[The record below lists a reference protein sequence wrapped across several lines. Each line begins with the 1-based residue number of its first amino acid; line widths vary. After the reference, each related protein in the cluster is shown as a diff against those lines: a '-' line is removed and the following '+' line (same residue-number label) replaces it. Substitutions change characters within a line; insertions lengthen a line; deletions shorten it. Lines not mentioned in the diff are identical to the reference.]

1 METIH
6 LCPSRPGA
14 TLDSTAYFSF
24 GHSSLSKHL
33 TPRAGLVEQAWARRE
48 DARVMEAIWA
58 TGGGGPEKGGRVW
71 TADPGSGGEAG
82 GVEGAWQTLLVPL
95 TGGVPTLSL

>member
-1 METIH
+1 
-6 LCPSRPGA
+6 
-14 TLDSTAYFSF
+14 
-24 GHSSLSKHL
+24 
-33 TPRAGLVEQAWARRE
+33 
-48 DARVMEAIWA
+48 MEAIWA

-71 TADPGSGGEAG
+71 TADPGWGGEAG